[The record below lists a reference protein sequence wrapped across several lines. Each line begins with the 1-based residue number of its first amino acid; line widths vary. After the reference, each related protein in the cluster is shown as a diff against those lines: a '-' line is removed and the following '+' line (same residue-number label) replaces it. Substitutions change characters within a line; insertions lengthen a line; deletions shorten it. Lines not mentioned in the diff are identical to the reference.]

1 MRIKVGI
8 MGSADAAR
16 ADELH
21 EKAMALGQAV
31 AAGDLI
37 LLTGATTGSVYAAG
51 KAAQSAG
58 AWHIGI
64 SPAHNQQEH
73 LDLYGLPTDACDAII
88 YTGFGLKGR
97 NVVLVR
103 SCDIVLIFGGG
114 MGSLNEFTT
123 AYDEGKIVGCLTGT
137 GGVADE
143 IERMVRVVK
152 KETKA
157 RIFYD
162 DDPKALLE
170 ICISAIRAL
179 APAS

>member
-1 MRIKVGI
+1 MIVRIIASWRTSSASSTPQTSTSKGSWCFRGTWTLPLSEEGSRLMRIKVGI

-31 AAGDLI
+31 AARDLI

-51 KAAQSAG
+51 KAAQTAG

-88 YTGFGLKGR
+88 Y
-97 NVVLVR
+97 
-103 SCDIVLIFGGG
+103 
-114 MGSLNEFTT
+114 
-123 AYDEGKIVGCLTGT
+123 
-137 GGVADE
+137 
-143 IERMVRVVK
+143 
-152 KETKA
+152 
-157 RIFYD
+157 
-162 DDPKALLE
+162 
-170 ICISAIRAL
+170 
-179 APAS
+179 